1 MVLSHPQ
8 YTEYEVLIDSKMV
21 CLFFCFYQNV
31 SIFKDQNK
39 RSWGTSKFMYK
50 DIQKGTGS
58 LTK

>member
-8 YTEYEVLIDSKMV
+8 YIEYEVLIDSKMV

-39 RSWGTSKFMYK
+39 RSWGPASSCTEIYK
-50 DIQKGTGS
+50 REQAP
-58 LTK
+58 